1 MKLKDIL
8 IENPADP
15 TDELRSSKLYHGT
28 PSKHAAE
35 QIKQHGLKYDDAV
48 IANKYKDEP
57 NFAPIKDGVYLTK
70 ELGNAIRYSFMAHG
84 ANSYEASI
92 KSEPYGYVFEFSG
105 EDLSTVT
112 PDEDELGHF
121 VVSMVNH
128 KNLKPALSAIVARIP
143 KELRRKIEF
152 SPDSFE
158 TVALAGKWLVNA
170 GMSKRVVQYL
180 MKNKDNVVN
189 YGTMKPR
196 AVFIIKKPDDQFLR
210 DKHGTFNSFDGYIKW
225 GKEHSKRVEL

>member
-1 MKLKDIL
+1 MKLQDIL
-8 IENPADP
+8 IETPADP

-35 QIKQHGLKYDDAV
+35 QIKQHGLKYDDAI
-48 IANKYKDEP
+48 IADKYKTTP
-57 NFAPIKDGVYLTK
+57 NFAPIKGGVYLTK
-70 ELGNAIRYSFMAHG
+70 DLGNAIRYSFMAHG
-84 ANSYEASI
+84 DGYEASV
-92 KSEPYGYVFEFSG
+92 KSDPYGYVFEFSG

-112 PDEDELGHF
+112 PDEDELGQF
-121 VVSMVNH
+121 VVKMVNH
-128 KNLKPALSAIVARIP
+128 KNLKPTLSAIVARIP
-143 KELRRKIEF
+143 KDLLRKIES
-152 SPDSFE
+152 SPNSFE

-189 YGTMKPR
+189 YGIMKPR
-196 AVFIIKKPDDQFLR
+196 VVFIIRKPDDQFLR
-210 DKHGTFNSFDGYIKW
+210 DKHGTFNSFDGYLKW